1 MGGSRGCTTGARMVG
16 EGSYGE
22 GEGSYGRGLAC
33 GTGLEISFLGGSAGF
48 PVFNDG
54 DELTSEGGFRA

>member
-16 EGSYGE
+16 EGSYG
-22 GEGSYGRGLAC
+22 GGLAC
-33 GTGLEISFLGGSAGF
+33 GTGLEISFLGESAGF

-54 DELTSEGGFRA
+54 DELTSEGGSRA